1 VFIIGLTDYPAVIK
15 HPMDLGTIKGKIEK
29 KKYVTLYQVAED
41 VRLVW
46 DNCKTYNQDGSDFYK
61 LASNL
66 QKKWEKDYMKLLSDT
81 GTAAAAAAANNAA
94 AAVTSSGAAGAAA
107 SATTASSSSS
117 AKVSLQDKR
126 NMAKMLYSITKEELG
141 KVLVDVEAKCPSAI
155 KRNAAEDELELNIDL
170 IDAACMQ
177 DVMTYLNS

>member
-1 VFIIGLTDYPAVIK
+1 
-15 HPMDLGTIKGKIEK
+15 MDLGTIKGKIEK

>member
-1 VFIIGLTDYPAVIK
+1 
-15 HPMDLGTIKGKIEK
+15 MDLGTIKGKIEK
-29 KKYVTLYQVAED
+29 KKYNTLYQVAED

-66 QKKWEKDYMKLLSDT
+66 QKKWEKDYMKLLNDMGS
-81 GTAAAAAAANNAA
+81 AVAAANNAA
-94 AAVTSSGAAGAAA
+94 AAAAVASSGAGAPSAPA
-107 SATTASSSSS
+107 STSS

-126 NMAKMLYSITKEELG
+126 NMAKMLYSISKDELG

-177 DVMTYLNS
+177 DVMTYLNSYVYTKQFLITMPR